1 MRKVNVTLFGFIT
14 VLIVGLAVVLSQRTL
29 LAEQDTTTE
38 ASAAKTQ
45 LKTSEKIKHKDKKQ
59 LKKGFKK
66 GKPKEGKLKEGK
78 KIGAKETVKTNTKE
92 KGEIGQG
99 ADVAKTK

>member
-29 LAEQDTTTE
+29 LAEQDTITA
-38 ASAAKTQ
+38 ASAAKSQ
-45 LKTSEKIKHKDKKQ
+45 SKTSKKI
-59 LKKGFKK
+59 
-66 GKPKEGKLKEGK
+66 KLKEGK